1 MTTQDILYLEVS
13 LIEIVTVCR
22 GEWSSYEDIS
32 GEIRLFDTIAN
43 SGKILS
49 DISGFL
55 EYLATGG
62 KIEPIVREL
71 EESLRDFLEGTATRR
86 HELTQLYLSEGA
98 KKRLNEFFDNE
109 FEPKAITD
117 EIREVTYNAME
128 QYINLCSY
136 WVEWIEKYFPSR
148 DGAQLPG
155 DPARI
160 LPVTPRPGMEPGT
173 REASTPSR
181 IAATNEIKSC
191 LLVSTDNQDKLL
203 KKLHQLI
210 DGNKGKRVA
219 LVVRLCVDLG
229 LMSKPTFGVLAK
241 EFPKI
246 GNKAGYNRYYKS
258 FQEPIYCKDFE
269 AEINGIKQH
278 LTPFKNQI

>member
-1 MTTQDILYLEVS
+1 MITTQDILKLKS
-13 LIEIVTVCR
+13 ALAEIAIICR
-22 GEWSSYEDIS
+22 GEWPAWVAIYGDIS
-32 GEIRLFDTIAN
+32 LFVDLLDSAETLEN
-43 SGKILS
+43 V
-49 DISGFL
+49 SGFL

-62 KIEPIVREL
+62 NIEPIVREL
-71 EESLRDFLEGTATRR
+71 EESLGDFLDGTAIRVNEYAPLLLAENAR
-86 HELTQLYLSEGA
+86 EWIAEYLAEGGT
-98 KKRLNEFFDNE
+98 
-109 FEPKAITD
+109 TD
-117 EIREVTYNAME
+117 EIRQGVFSDLEE
-128 QYINLCSY
+128 IIDLCSE

-191 LLVSTDNQDKLL
+191 LLVSTDNQDELL

-258 FQEPIYCKDFE
+258 FQDPIYCKDFE

>member
-1 MTTQDILYLEVS
+1 MITTQDILKLKS
-13 LIEIVTVCR
+13 ALAEIAIICR
-22 GEWSSYEDIS
+22 GEWPAWEAIYGDIS
-32 GEIRLFDTIAN
+32 LFVDLLDSAETLEN
-43 SGKILS
+43 V
-49 DISGFL
+49 SGFL

-62 KIEPIVREL
+62 NIEPIVREL
-71 EESLRDFLEGTATRR
+71 EESLGDFLDGTAIRVNEYAPLLLAENAR
-86 HELTQLYLSEGA
+86 EWIAEYLAEGGT
-98 KKRLNEFFDNE
+98 
-109 FEPKAITD
+109 TD
-117 EIREVTYNAME
+117 EIRQGVFSDLEE
-128 QYINLCSY
+128 IIDLCSE

-191 LLVSTDNQDKLL
+191 LLVSTDNQDELL

-258 FQEPIYCKDFE
+258 FQDHIYCKDFE

>member
-1 MTTQDILYLEVS
+1 MITTNDILELKTS
-13 LIEIVTVCR
+13 LDSIGIVCR
-22 GEWSSYEDIS
+22 GEWVAWEAIYGELPIFADLTDSAETLEDV
-32 GEIRLFDTIAN
+32 G
-43 SGKILS
+43 
-49 DISGFL
+49 GFL
-55 EYLATGG
+55 EFLATGG
-62 KIEPIVREL
+62 NIEPIVREL
-71 EESLRDFLEGTATRR
+71 EKTLADLLDCAASRANEYAPPMLAEIARAEIAEYLDGNDELCQGT
-86 HELTQLYLSEGA
+86 Y
-98 KKRLNEFFDNE
+98 
-109 FEPKAITD
+109 KAMK
-117 EIREVTYNAME
+117 EI
-128 QYINLCSY
+128 IDLCS
-136 WVEWIEKYFPSR
+136 EWLKWIRVYFPGL
-148 DGAQLPG
+148 DAAQLPG

-160 LPVTPRPGMEPGT
+160 LPVTSRPGMEPGT

-191 LLVSTDNQDKLL
+191 LLVSTDKQDELL

-258 FQEPIYCKDFE
+258 FQDPIYCKDFE

>member
-1 MTTQDILYLEVS
+1 MITTNDILELKTS
-13 LIEIVTVCR
+13 LDSIGIVCR
-22 GEWSSYEDIS
+22 GEWVAWEAIYGELPIFADLTDSAETLEDV
-32 GEIRLFDTIAN
+32 G
-43 SGKILS
+43 
-49 DISGFL
+49 GFL
-55 EYLATGG
+55 EFLATGG
-62 KIEPIVREL
+62 NIEPIVREL
-71 EESLRDFLEGTATRR
+71 EKTLADLLDCAAGRVNEYAPPMLAEIARAEIAEYLDGNDELCQGT
-86 HELTQLYLSEGA
+86 Y
-98 KKRLNEFFDNE
+98 
-109 FEPKAITD
+109 KAMK
-117 EIREVTYNAME
+117 EI
-128 QYINLCSY
+128 IDLCS
-136 WVEWIEKYFPSR
+136 EWLKWIRVYFPGL
-148 DGAQLPG
+148 DAAQLPG

-160 LPVTPRPGMEPGT
+160 LPVTSRPGMEPGT

-191 LLVSTDNQDKLL
+191 LLVSTDKQDELL

-258 FQEPIYCKDFE
+258 FQDPIYCKDFE

>member
-1 MTTQDILYLEVS
+1 MITTQDILKLKS
-13 LIEIVTVCR
+13 ALAEIAIICR
-22 GEWSSYEDIS
+22 GEWPAWEAIYGDIS
-32 GEIRLFDTIAN
+32 LFVDLLDSAETLEN
-43 SGKILS
+43 V
-49 DISGFL
+49 SGFL

-62 KIEPIVREL
+62 NIEPIVREL
-71 EESLRDFLEGTATRR
+71 EESLGDFLDGTAIRVNEYAPLLLAENAR
-86 HELTQLYLSEGA
+86 EWIAEYLAEGGT
-98 KKRLNEFFDNE
+98 
-109 FEPKAITD
+109 TD
-117 EIREVTYNAME
+117 EIRQGVFSDLEE
-128 QYINLCSY
+128 IIDLCSE

-191 LLVSTDNQDKLL
+191 LLVSTDNQDELL

-258 FQEPIYCKDFE
+258 FQDPIYCKDFE